1 MGVHMYR
8 VTLTRKELY
17 EQVWGT
23 PMIKLAK
30 QYCMSDQAL
39 RKICKKNDIPIP
51 SVKYRSRKFSGHK
64 VSKTPLLGDPGITI
78 SILVRDEAQ
87 EIQQKIAKTNPD
99 VMVLNVPA

>member
-17 EQVWGT
+17 EQVWET

-30 QYCMSDQAL
+30 RYCMSDQAL

-51 SVKYRSRKFSGHK
+51 SVKYRARKFSGHK
-64 VSKTPLLGDPGITI
+64 LSKTP
-78 SILVRDEAQ
+78 
-87 EIQQKIAKTNPD
+87 
-99 VMVLNVPA
+99 